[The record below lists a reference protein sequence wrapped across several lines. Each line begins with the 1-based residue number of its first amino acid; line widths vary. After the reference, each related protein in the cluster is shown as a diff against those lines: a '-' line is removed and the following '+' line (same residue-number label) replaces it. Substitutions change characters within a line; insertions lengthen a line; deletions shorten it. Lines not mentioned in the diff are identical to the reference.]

1 MVEENVLTAVDM
13 LEEKMENI
21 LENPDG
27 YREYILDFPL
37 EDIHSIVQEWCG
49 RYDRKFR
56 KLAAEQRSINY
67 AAGFF
72 GAVWAAYR
80 GMWKN
85 AFILLGL
92 ETLYDFLLNLAALF
106 LIRLYP
112 EWQLKVLFWGLH
124 LCIFGILGE
133 KMYFNHVFGLLRSV
147 KNRTASMEGNIFPD
161 RYCGTHVGYALL
173 MTMMQFIVNFPLSC
187 FFQLFMRK

>member
-1 MVEENVLTAVDM
+1 
-13 LEEKMENI
+13 MENI

-80 GMWKN
+80 GMWKMRSYSLDWKPST
-85 AFILLGL
+85 AFSSIWPHS
-92 ETLYDFLLNLAALF
+92 F
-106 LIRLYP
+106 
-112 EWQLKVLFWGLH
+112 
-124 LCIFGILGE
+124 
-133 KMYFNHVFGLLRSV
+133 
-147 KNRTASMEGNIFPD
+147 
-161 RYCGTHVGYALL
+161 
-173 MTMMQFIVNFPLSC
+173 
-187 FFQLFMRK
+187 